1 MSKTNISLNDFLNK
15 SYFHLKKNGILF
27 FDFKNKNWKKFN
39 NKRFFPE
46 VRHKWYENKEIIE
59 EISKKKYFKILEF
72 IGFDPKLNKIMD
84 CFSSHTNYL
93 VIKKLR

>member
-1 MSKTNISLNDFLNK
+1 MNDFLNK

-39 NKRFFPE
+39 NKNFFPE
-46 VRHKWYENKEIIE
+46 VRHKWHENKNIIE
-59 EISKKKYFKILEF
+59 EVSKKKYFKILEF
-72 IGFDPKLNKIMD
+72 VGFDPKLNKIMD
-84 CFSSHTNYL
+84 RFSSHTNYL